1 MGMAGDETDR
11 ARDREVRDEVARL
24 VDEVDWAGVADA
36 LDRDGCALT
45 SPLVT
50 PAVAAELRKG
60 FDEPGLFRST
70 VHMARFR
77 YGEGTY
83 RYYRRPLSPAVAE
96 LRERTYPPLAAIA
109 NRWGR
114 RLRAATDWPDE
125 LDALTERCAQ
135 VGQTEPTPLILRYGP
150 GGWNALHQ
158 DLYGDVAFPLQV
170 AVALTEP
177 GADFSGGENLFVEQ
191 RPRAQSRGVAV
202 QVPLGCGLVFPNR
215 HRPVAGA
222 HGDHRVTVRHG
233 VSEVRSGERVT
244 LGVIFH
250 DARP

>member
-1 MGMAGDETDR
+1 MDIG
-11 ARDREVRDEVARL
+11 
-24 VDEVDWAGVADA
+24 VDEVGALVGEVDWGRVGEA
-36 LDRDGCALT
+36 LERDGYAVT

-50 PAVAAELRKG
+50 EAVATELRKG

-70 VHMARFR
+70 VHMSRFR

-83 RYYRRPLSPAVAE
+83 RYYRRPLPAAVAA
-96 LRERTYPPLAAIA
+96 LRESTYAPLAAIA
-109 NRWGR
+109 NGWGR
-114 RLRAATDWPDE
+114 RLRTAADWPDE
-125 LDALTERCAQ
+125 LDALTERCRLA
-135 VGQTEPTPLILRYGP
+135 GQTEPTPLILRYGP

-158 DLYGDVAFPLQV
+158 DLYGEVAFPLQI

-177 GADFSGGENLFVEQ
+177 GVDFSGGENLFVEQ
-191 RPRAQSRGVAV
+191 RPRAQSKGVAV

-222 HGDHRVTVRHG
+222 HGDYRVNVRHG

-250 DARP
+250 DAQP

>member
-1 MGMAGDETDR
+1 MTG
-11 ARDREVRDEVARL
+11 ARHEGVHDRDEVARL
-24 VDEVDWAGVADA
+24 VGEVDWDGVARA
-36 LDRDGCALT
+36 LDRSGYALT
-45 SPLVT
+45 PPLVT
-50 PAVAAELRKG
+50 SDMAAELRQG

-70 VHMARFR
+70 VRMARFQ
-77 YGEGTY
+77 YGDGTY
-83 RYYRRPLSPAVAE
+83 RYYRHPLPPAVAA
-96 LRERTYPPLAAIA
+96 LRELTYPPLAAIA

-114 RLRAATDWPDE
+114 RLRADAGWPDQ
-125 LDALTERCAQ
+125 LDALTERCRKA
-135 VGQTEPTPLILRYGP
+135 GQTEPTPLVLRYGP

-177 GADFSGGENLFVEQ
+177 GADFTGGENLFVEQ

-215 HRPVAGA
+215 HRPVVGVR
-222 HGDHRVTVRHG
+222 GDHRVTVRHG
-233 VSEVRSGERVT
+233 VSEVRSGERTT